1 MRSGLPLF
9 DRPKPSIETT
19 EKEMEMADTAF
30 QIQYRQE
37 TIAGFEQRQSYLRS
51 TVVTE
56 AEIKGNQARFL
67 VADSG
72 AATAVTRGTNGKIP
86 SRTDNLTTATAT
98 LVEWHDKPVK
108 TGFNIFASQGDGK
121 RIMQD
126 TTVGVM
132 NRKIDSDIITTL
144 ATATQYAGLTALP
157 ASFSTIAYALALL
170 GNNDIDTE
178 DVDNLFFIMTPS
190 FYSYIIQAPEWASR
204 DFVDMQP
211 LVGPMKRYT
220 RFAGFNCIVNGN
232 LTNKGTSSEI
242 CYAYHRS
249 AIGHAA
255 NTEEMVVEVGYDK
268 EDDYSYARTTMYMG
282 SALLQNAGVVKIR
295 HDGSAFAATA

>member
-190 FYSYIIQAPEWASR
+190 FYSYIIQAPEWSSR

-211 LVGPMKRYT
+211 LVGPMRAT
-220 RFAGFNCIVNGN
+220 RASPVSTACQRQPAPTRARRRKSATPIIAP
-232 LTNKGTSSEI
+232 LSAMRPIPRRWWS
-242 CYAYHRS
+242 RS
-249 AIGHAA
+249 ATTRRTITPMPARQCTWAA
-255 NTEEMVVEVGYDK
+255 P
-268 EDDYSYARTTMYMG
+268 SSRTQ
-282 SALLQNAGVVKIR
+282 AW
-295 HDGSAFAATA
+295 